1 VPVIATRDAHGPAL
15 KPSDRNFARRI
26 DLTSL
31 QLFVAVCELG
41 SIGRAAEREF
51 IAASAVSKRLSD
63 LEATLDTPL
72 LYRHTRGVDLTP
84 AGESLLHHARSV
96 LFSLEK
102 MQGELSEY
110 ADGVRGHVR
119 VHASISAVVQFLPE
133 DLGRFIQDHPEVK
146 IDLEE
151 HLSTEVLRAV
161 QEGAAD
167 LGICNTGVLKARAP
181 TGYALPPEGAGSP
194 RGGPAVTPGH
204 ELQVR
209 PYRRDQLVL
218 IVPRRHMLAQRERI
232 AFEETLDCDHVGLHS
247 NSSVYV
253 AMRDAAAA
261 AGRTIKLRIHV
272 TGLDAMCR
280 MIHNGL
286 GVGVMPLRAF
296 ELMHGVGDLECV
308 RLTDAWAS
316 RRIDLVA
323 RDFST
328 LPVTGRLLVQHLASR
343 VDEPEAATAE

>member
-1 VPVIATRDAHGPAL
+1 MGECRQVIVSRDDTPMRPTERA
-15 KPSDRNFARRI
+15 FARRI

-63 LEATLDTPL
+63 LETTLETPL

-84 AGESLLHHARSV
+84 AGQSLLHHARSV

-102 MQGELSEY
+102 MQAELSEY

-119 VHASISAVVQFLPE
+119 IHANISAIVQFLPE
-133 DLGRFIQDHPEVK
+133 DLGAFSAGHPQVK

-151 HLSTEVLRAV
+151 HLSTEILRAV

-167 LGICNTGVLKARAP
+167 LGICHAGDGAAAHGLQ
-181 TGYALPPEGAGSP
+181 ALA
-194 RGGPAVTPGH
+194 
-204 ELQVR
+204 
-209 PYRRDQLVL
+209 YRSDELVL
-218 IVPRRHMLAQRERI
+218 IVPRGHALAGERRI
-232 AFEETLDCDHVGLHS
+232 AFEDTLEFDHVGLHT
-247 NSSVYV
+247 NSSIYR
-253 AMRDAAAA
+253 ATREAAAA
-261 AGRTIKLRIHV
+261 AGRAIRLRIHV
-272 TGLDAMCR
+272 TSLDAMCR

-286 GVGVMPLRAF
+286 GIGVMPRRAF
-296 ELMHGVGDLECV
+296 ELMHGVGDLESV
-308 RLTDAWAS
+308 PLADAWA
-316 RRIDLVA
+316 RREIRLVA

-328 LPVTGRLLVQHLASR
+328 LPLTARLLVDHLRERA
-343 VDEPEAATAE
+343 EAAAPPAAQAAPNKITA

>member
-1 VPVIATRDAHGPAL
+1 M
-15 KPSDRNFARRI
+15 KPSERNFARRI

-41 SIGRAAEREF
+41 SIGKAAEREF

-63 LEATLDTPL
+63 LETTLDTPL

-96 LFSLEK
+96 LFSLDR

-119 VHASISAVVQFLPE
+119 VHASISAIVQFLPE
-133 DLGRFIQDHPEVK
+133 DLGAFIRRHSEIK

-151 HLSTEVLRAV
+151 HLSSEVVRAV
-161 QEGAAD
+161 LEGAAD
-167 LGICNTGVLKARAP
+167 LGICNAGMPDAP
-181 TGYALPPEGAGSP
+181 GA
-194 RGGPAVTPGH
+194 A
-204 ELQVR
+204 ELQTR
-209 PYRRDQLVL
+209 AYRSDSLVL
-218 IVPRRHMLAQRERI
+218 IVPRGHALARHTSLPFEASLA
-232 AFEETLDCDHVGLHS
+232 FDHVGLHS
-247 NSSVYV
+247 NSSIHL
-253 AMRDAAAA
+253 AMRRAAAS

-286 GVGVMPLRAF
+286 GIGVMPRRAF
-296 ELMHGVGDLECV
+296 ELMHGVGDLECIT
-308 RLTDAWAS
+308 LEDEWAE
-316 RRIDLVA
+316 RQIQMVA

-328 LPVTGRLLVQHLASR
+328 LPVTARLLVEHLGNCVAQP
-343 VDEPEAATAE
+343 EPAPRAATALDNALAAA

>member
-1 VPVIATRDAHGPAL
+1 M
-15 KPSDRNFARRI
+15 KPSDRNFARRV

-41 SIGRAAEREF
+41 SIGKAAEREF

-119 VHASISAVVQFLPE
+119 IHASISAIVQFLPE
-133 DLGRFIQDHPEVK
+133 DLGSFATDHPQVK

-151 HLSTEVLRAV
+151 HLSTEVVRAV

-167 LGICNTGVLKARAP
+167 LGICNVSL
-181 TGYALPPEGAGSP
+181 L
-194 RGGPAVTPGH
+194 GPAH
-204 ELQVR
+204 ELQTL
-209 PYRRDQLVL
+209 PYREDELVL
-218 IVPRRHMLAQRERI
+218 VVPRGHALSRRKRI
-232 AFEETLDCDHVGLHS
+232 AFEDTLDFDHVGLHA
-247 NSSVYV
+247 NSSIHL
-253 AMRDAAAA
+253 AMRDAAAG
-261 AGRTIKLRIHV
+261 AGRGIRLRIHV

-280 MIHNGL
+280 MIHNRL
-286 GVGVMPLRAF
+286 GVGVMPRRAF
-296 ELMHGVGDLECV
+296 DLMHGVGELDCV
-308 RLTDAWAS
+308 TLTNPWA
-316 RRIDLVA
+316 RRSIALVA

-328 LPVTGRLLVQHLASR
+328 LPVTARLLVEHLQARAESAR
-343 VDEPEAATAE
+343 PAIAA

>member
-1 VPVIATRDAHGPAL
+1 M
-15 KPSDRNFARRI
+15 

-63 LEATLDTPL
+63 LETTLSTRL
-72 LYRHTRGVDLTP
+72 LYRHARGVDLTP

-96 LFSLEK
+96 LYSLEK

-119 VHASISAVVQFLPE
+119 MHANISAIVQFLPE
-133 DLGRFIQDHPEVK
+133 DLGAFRHRHEEIK

-161 QEGAAD
+161 REGAAD
-167 LGICNTGVLKARAP
+167 LGVCHA
-181 TGYALPPEGAGSP
+181 PEGAS
-194 RGGPAVTPGH
+194 
-204 ELQVR
+204 ELQTQ
-209 PYRRDQLVL
+209 PYRTDHLMLV
-218 IVPRRHMLAQRERI
+218 VPTGHALLRAESGGDDGSAPSV
-232 AFEETLDCDHVGLHS
+232 AFAEALDFDHVGLHT
-247 NSSVYV
+247 NSSIYV
-253 AMRDAAAA
+253 ATRQAALE
-261 AGRTIKLRIHV
+261 AGRNLRLRIHV

-280 MIHNGL
+280 MIENGL
-286 GVGVMPLRAF
+286 GIGVMPGRAF
-296 ELMHGVGDLECV
+296 DLMRAGIGH
-308 RLTDAWAS
+308 RLRGLPLADGWA
-316 RRIDLVA
+316 RREIRLVA

-328 LPVTGRLLVQHLASR
+328 LPVAARALVAHLRASGEA
-343 VDEPEAATAE
+343 VEPAPAGLAA

>member
-1 VPVIATRDAHGPAL
+1 MSSLP
-15 KPSDRNFARRI
+15 DRNFVRRV

-51 IAASAVSKRLSD
+51 IAASAISKRLSD
-63 LEATLDTPL
+63 LEAALHTPL

-96 LFSLEK
+96 LYSLEK

-119 VHASISAVVQFLPE
+119 VHANISAIVQYLPE
-133 DLGRFIQDHPEVK
+133 DLGVFTREHEAIK

-151 HLSTEVLRAV
+151 HLSSEVLRAV

-167 LGICNTGVLKARAP
+167 LGICHASQ
-181 TGYALPPEGAGSP
+181 GA
-194 RGGPAVTPGH
+194 H
-204 ELQVR
+204 ELQTL
-209 PYRRDQLVL
+209 PYRQDRLALV
-218 IVPRRHMLAQRERI
+218 VPAGHPLARKGPAI
-232 AFEETLDCDHVGLHS
+232 DFISTLDFDHVGLHA
-247 NSSVYV
+247 NSSIYV
-253 AMRDAAAA
+253 AMHQAAMD
-261 AGRTIKLRIHV
+261 AGRGIKLRIHV

-280 MIHNGL
+280 MIENGL
-286 GVGVMPLRAF
+286 GIGVMPLRAF
-296 ELMHGVGDLECV
+296 ELMQGGIGGKLASIALKDPWAV
-308 RLTDAWAS
+308 RQ
-316 RRIDLVA
+316 IQLVA

-328 LPVTGRLLVQHLASR
+328 LPVAARTLVAHLRASA
-343 VDEPEAATAE
+343 DTQQPLAA

>member
-1 VPVIATRDAHGPAL
+1 MEKPLL
-15 KPSDRNFARRI
+15 KPSERNFARRV

-41 SIGRAAEREF
+41 SIGKAAEREF

-63 LEATLDTPL
+63 LEATLDTTL

-119 VHASISAVVQFLPE
+119 IHASISAIVQFLPE
-133 DLGRFIQDHPEVK
+133 DLGSFATDHPQVK

-151 HLSTEVLRAV
+151 HLSTEVIRAV

-167 LGICNTGVLKARAP
+167 LGICNVSL
-181 TGYALPPEGAGSP
+181 L
-194 RGGPAVTPGH
+194 GPAH
-204 ELQVR
+204 ELQTL
-209 PYRRDQLVL
+209 PYREDELVL
-218 IVPRRHMLAQRERI
+218 IVPRGHALARRKRI
-232 AFEETLDCDHVGLHS
+232 AFEDTLDFDHVGLHS
-247 NSSVYV
+247 NSSIYL
-253 AMRDAAAA
+253 AMRDAAAG
-261 AGRTIKLRIHV
+261 AGRSIRLRIHV

-280 MIHNGL
+280 MIHNRL
-286 GVGVMPLRAF
+286 GVGVMPRRAF
-296 ELMHGVGDLECV
+296 DLMHGVGELDCV
-308 RLTDAWAS
+308 PLTNTWA
-316 RRIDLVA
+316 RRSIALVA

-328 LPVTGRLLVQHLASR
+328 LPVTARLLVDHLQARAESAQ
-343 VDEPEAATAE
+343 PALAA

>member
-1 VPVIATRDAHGPAL
+1 LLLIADCDDFEPAL
-15 KPSDRNFARRI
+15 KSSERNFARRI

-41 SIGRAAEREF
+41 SIGKAAEREF

-63 LEATLDTPL
+63 LEATLGTAL
-72 LYRHTRGVDLTP
+72 LYRHTRGVNLTP

-119 VHASISAVVQFLPE
+119 VHASISAIVQFLPE
-133 DLGRFIQDHPEVK
+133 DLGRFAREHPQVK

-151 HLSTEVLRAV
+151 HLSTEVVRAV

-167 LGICNTGVLKARAP
+167 LGICNTGML
-181 TGYALPPEGAGSP
+181 TGHALQ
-194 RGGPAVTPGH
+194 T
-204 ELQVR
+204 R
-209 PYRRDQLVL
+209 PYRQDELVL
-218 IVPRRHMLAQRERI
+218 IVPRRHALARRTEVSFEDTL
-232 AFEETLDCDHVGLHS
+232 AFDHVGLHS
-247 NSSVYV
+247 NSSIYL

-261 AGRTIKLRIHV
+261 AGRSIRLRIHV

-286 GVGVMPLRAF
+286 GVGVMPRRAF
-296 ELMHGVGDLECV
+296 ALMHSAGDLECV
-308 RLTDAWAS
+308 SLTDAWAIRS
-316 RRIDLVA
+316 LELVA

-328 LPVTGRLLVQHLASR
+328 LPVTARLLVDHLGAGI
-343 VDEPEAATAE
+343 EETEALATE

>member
-1 VPVIATRDAHGPAL
+1 M
-15 KPSDRNFARRI
+15 KPSERTFARRI

-63 LEATLDTPL
+63 LEATLEAPL

-151 HLSTEVLRAV
+151 HLSSEVLRAV

-167 LGICNTGVLKARAP
+167 LGICNTGVLRAAAP
-181 TGYALPPEGAGSP
+181 KGHAPPPPGAGGSA
-194 RGGPAVTPGH
+194 RIGSAVNAGH
-204 ELQVR
+204 ELQIL
-209 PYRRDQLVL
+209 PYRQDQLVL
-218 IVPRRHMLAQRERI
+218 IVPRRHPLARRESL

-247 NSSVYV
+247 NSSVYL
-253 AMRDAAAA
+253 AMRDAAIA

-308 RLTDAWAS
+308 RLTDSWA
-316 RRIDLVA
+316 RRSIELVA

-328 LPVTGRLLVQHLASR
+328 LPVTARLLVRHLGSPVQERQA
-343 VDEPEAATAE
+343 VTAE

>member
-1 VPVIATRDAHGPAL
+1 MLQAKLL
-15 KPSDRNFARRI
+15 KPSDRSFARRV

-41 SIGRAAEREF
+41 SIGKAAEREF

-63 LEATLDTPL
+63 LEATLETAL

-119 VHASISAVVQFLPE
+119 IHASISAVVQFLPE
-133 DLGRFIQDHPEVK
+133 DLGTFIRKHPEIK

-151 HLSTEVLRAV
+151 HLSTEVIRAV

-167 LGICNTGVLKARAP
+167 LGICNTSVAGKSGVGELE
-181 TGYALPPEGAGSP
+181 TLPYQQD
-194 RGGPAVTPGH
+194 R
-204 ELQVR
+204 
-209 PYRRDQLVL
+209 LVL
-218 IVPRRHMLAQRERI
+218 IVPRGHPLAAAGSV
-232 AFEETLDCDHVGLHS
+232 AFSATLDCDHVGLHA
-247 NSSVYV
+247 NSSIYL
-253 AMRDAAAA
+253 AMHQAAAET
-261 AGRTIKLRIHV
+261 GRTIKLRIHV

-286 GVGVMPLRAF
+286 GVGVMPQRAF
-296 ELMHGVGDLECV
+296 TLMHGVGDLESV
-308 RLTDAWAS
+308 ELTDAWAT
-316 RRIDLVA
+316 RQIELVA

-328 LPVTGRLLVQHLASR
+328 LPVTARLLVDHLGSQAGPQ
-343 VDEPEAATAE
+343 E

>member
-1 VPVIATRDAHGPAL
+1 MSI
-15 KPSDRNFARRI
+15 KSSERNFARRI

-41 SIGRAAEREF
+41 SIGKAAEREF

-63 LEATLDTPL
+63 LEAALDTPL
-72 LYRHTRGVDLTP
+72 LYRHARGVDLTP

-119 VHASISAVVQFLPE
+119 VHASNSAIVQFLPE
-133 DLGRFIQDHPEVK
+133 DLGAFVRKHSEVK

-151 HLSTEVLRAV
+151 HLSTEVVRAV

-167 LGICNTGVLKARAP
+167 LGICNTADC
-181 TGYALPPEGAGSP
+181 AG
-194 RGGPAVTPGH
+194 
-204 ELQVR
+204 ELQTL
-209 PYRRDQLVL
+209 PYRNDKLLL
-218 IVPRRHMLAQRERI
+218 IVPTGQALCAQGAI
-232 AFEETLDCDHVGLHS
+232 HFKAALDYDQVGLHS
-247 NSSVYV
+247 NSSIYL
-253 AMRDAAAA
+253 AMRAAAA
-261 AGRTIKLRIHV
+261 AVGRTIKLRIHV

-286 GVGVMPLRAF
+286 GLGVMPQRAF
-296 ELMHGVGDLECV
+296 ELMHGVGALESV
-308 RLTDAWAS
+308 ALLDGWATRQIS
-316 RRIDLVA
+316 LVA

-328 LPVTGRLLVQHLASR
+328 LPVTARLLVKHLAA
-343 VDEPEAATAE
+343 PPITATT

>member
-1 VPVIATRDAHGPAL
+1 MPMSI
-15 KPSDRNFARRI
+15 KSSERNFTRRI

-41 SIGRAAEREF
+41 SIGKAAEREY

-119 VHASISAVVQFLPE
+119 VHASISAIIQFLPE
-133 DLGRFIQDHPEVK
+133 DLGAFIRQHTEIK

-151 HLSTEVLRAV
+151 HLSTEVVRAV
-161 QEGAAD
+161 QEGTAD
-167 LGICNTGVLKARAP
+167 LGVCNTANGI
-181 TGYALPPEGAGSP
+181 GQ
-194 RGGPAVTPGH
+194 
-204 ELQVR
+204 LQTL
-209 PYRRDQLVL
+209 PYRHDKLVL
-218 IVPRRHMLAQRERI
+218 IVPKGHALSAQGAI
-232 AFEETLDCDHVGLHS
+232 HFEEALDCDHVGLHA
-247 NSSVYV
+247 NSSIYL
-253 AMRDAAAA
+253 AMRQAAAA
-261 AGRTIKLRIHV
+261 VGRTIKLRIHV

-286 GVGVMPLRAF
+286 GVGVMPQRAF
-296 ELMHGVGDLECV
+296 DLMHGVGELQSVLLLDH
-308 RLTDAWAS
+308 WAD
-316 RRIDLVA
+316 RQIALIA

-328 LPVTGRLLVQHLASR
+328 LPLTARLLVDHLTQPQRQPPSPASATQ
-343 VDEPEAATAE
+343 AAAPASP

>member
-1 VPVIATRDAHGPAL
+1 MSI
-15 KPSDRNFARRI
+15 KSSERNFARRI

-41 SIGRAAEREF
+41 SIGKAAEREF

-63 LEATLDTPL
+63 LEATLDTSL

-110 ADGVRGHVR
+110 AHGVRGHVR
-119 VHASISAVVQFLPE
+119 VHASISAIVQFLPE
-133 DLGRFIQDHPEVK
+133 DLGGFIRQHGEIK

-151 HLSTEVLRAV
+151 HLSTEVIRAV
-161 QEGAAD
+161 QEGTAD
-167 LGICNTGVLKARAP
+167 LGVCNTAN
-181 TGYALPPEGAGSP
+181 GAG
-194 RGGPAVTPGH
+194 
-204 ELQVR
+204 ELQTL
-209 PYRRDQLVL
+209 PYRRDKLVL
-218 IVPRRHMLAQRERI
+218 IVPKGHALLAQGAI
-232 AFEETLDCDHVGLHS
+232 HFEETLDHDHVGLHS
-247 NSSVYV
+247 NSSIYL
-253 AMRDAAAA
+253 AMRQAAASV
-261 AGRTIKLRIHV
+261 GRTIKLRIHV

-286 GVGVMPLRAF
+286 GVGVMPQRAF
-296 ELMHGVGDLECV
+296 DLMHGVGELESIALLDGWTE
-308 RLTDAWAS
+308 RK
-316 RRIDLVA
+316 IDLVA

-328 LPVTGRLLVQHLASR
+328 LPLTARLLVDHLAQQA
-343 VDEPEAATAE
+343 PTA

>member
-1 VPVIATRDAHGPAL
+1 MAKTVSFRENKRLIADRDENQTLPVR
-15 KPSDRNFARRI
+15 PSDRSFARRI

-41 SIGRAAEREF
+41 SIGKAAEREF

-102 MQGELSEY
+102 MQAELSEY

-119 VHASISAVVQFLPE
+119 IHASISAIVQFLPE
-133 DLGRFIQDHPEVK
+133 DLGHFVKNHPQVK
-146 IDLEE
+146 VDLEE
-151 HLSTEVLRAV
+151 HLSTEVIRAV
-161 QEGAAD
+161 QEGTAD
-167 LGICNTGVLKARAP
+167 LGICNSGAP
-181 TGYALPPEGAGSP
+181 G
-194 RGGPAVTPGH
+194 PGH
-204 ELQVR
+204 DLQTL
-209 PYRRDQLVL
+209 PYREDELVL
-218 IVPRRHMLAQRERI
+218 IVARGHPLASEQ
-232 AFEETLDCDHVGLHS
+232 AVPFEATLDCDHVGLHS
-247 NSSVYV
+247 NSSIYL

-261 AGRTIKLRIHV
+261 AGRSIKLRIHV

-286 GVGVMPLRAF
+286 GVGVMPRRAF
-296 ELMHGVGDLECV
+296 ELMHGVGDLDSV
-308 RLTDAWAS
+308 RLTDRWA
-316 RRIDLVA
+316 RRSINLVA

-328 LPVTGRLLVQHLASR
+328 LPATARLLVDHLTAGAE
-343 VDEPEAATAE
+343 EPVLATTA

>member
-1 VPVIATRDAHGPAL
+1 LR
-15 KPSDRNFARRI
+15 PSDRSFARRI

-41 SIGRAAEREF
+41 SIGKAAEREF

-63 LEATLDTPL
+63 LEATLETPL

-102 MQGELSEY
+102 MQAELSEY

-119 VHASISAVVQFLPE
+119 IHASISAIVQFLPE
-133 DLGRFIQDHPEVK
+133 DLGQFAKDHPQVK
-146 IDLEE
+146 VDLEE
-151 HLSTEVLRAV
+151 HLSTEVIRAV
-161 QEGAAD
+161 QEGTAD
-167 LGICNTGVLKARAP
+167 LGICNTGV
-181 TGYALPPEGAGSP
+181 AG
-194 RGGPAVTPGH
+194 PGH
-204 ELQVR
+204 DLQTL
-209 PYRRDQLVL
+209 PYREDQLVL
-218 IVPRRHMLAQRERI
+218 IVPRGHALARKKK
-232 AFEETLDCDHVGLHS
+232 AVPFEATLDDDHVGLHS
-247 NSSVYV
+247 NSSIYL

-286 GVGVMPLRAF
+286 GVGVMPRRAF
-296 ELMHGVGDLECV
+296 ELMHGVGDLESV
-308 RLTDAWAS
+308 RLTDAWA
-316 RRIDLVA
+316 RRSIGLVA

-328 LPVTGRLLVQHLASR
+328 LPVTARLLVDHLTASAAA
-343 VDEPEAATAE
+343 PELAAA

>member
-1 VPVIATRDAHGPAL
+1 MQ
-15 KPSDRNFARRI
+15 PSERSFARRI

-63 LEATLDTPL
+63 LEATLQTPL
-72 LYRHTRGVDLTP
+72 LYRHTRGVNLTP

-102 MQGELSEY
+102 MQAELSEY
-110 ADGVRGHVR
+110 AEGVRGHVR
-119 VHASISAVVQFLPE
+119 VHANISAIVQFLPE
-133 DLGRFIQDHPEVK
+133 DLGAFTRAHPQVK

-151 HLSTEVLRAV
+151 HLSTEVVRAV

-167 LGICNTGVLKARAP
+167 VGICNATVATGH
-181 TGYALPPEGAGSP
+181 ALQ
-194 RGGPAVTPGH
+194 T
-204 ELQVR
+204 L
-209 PYRRDQLVL
+209 PYRQDELVL
-218 IVPRRHMLAQRERI
+218 IVPRGHALAEREAI
-232 AFEETLDCDHVGLHS
+232 AFEETLDLDHVGLHS
-247 NSSVYV
+247 NSSIYL
-253 AMRDAAAA
+253 AMREAAAA
-261 AGRTIKLRIHV
+261 AGRGIRLRIHV

-286 GVGVMPLRAF
+286 GVGVMPRRAF
-296 ELMHGVGDLECV
+296 TLMHGVGALDCV
-308 RLTDAWAS
+308 RLTDAWA
-316 RRIDLVA
+316 RRAISLVA

-328 LPVTGRLLVQHLASR
+328 LPLTARLLVDHLRERAAAA
-343 VDEPEAATAE
+343 VPCGEPVAAD

>member
-1 VPVIATRDAHGPAL
+1 MSI
-15 KPSDRNFARRI
+15 KSSERNFARRI

-31 QLFVAVCELG
+31 QLFVAACELG
-41 SIGRAAEREF
+41 SIGKAAEREF

-63 LEATLDTPL
+63 LEAALDTPL
-72 LYRHTRGVDLTP
+72 LYRHARGVDLTP

-119 VHASISAVVQFLPE
+119 VHASISAIVQFLPE
-133 DLGRFIQDHPEVK
+133 DLGAFVRKHSEVK

-151 HLSTEVLRAV
+151 HLSTEVVRAV

-167 LGICNTGVLKARAP
+167 LGICNTAN
-181 TGYALPPEGAGSP
+181 GAG
-194 RGGPAVTPGH
+194 
-204 ELQVR
+204 ELQTL
-209 PYRRDQLVL
+209 PYRNDKLVL
-218 IVPRRHMLAQRERI
+218 IVPTGHALCAQGAI
-232 AFEETLDCDHVGLHS
+232 HFEAALDYDQVGLHS
-247 NSSVYV
+247 NCSIYL
-253 AMRDAAAA
+253 AMRAAAA
-261 AGRTIKLRIHV
+261 AVGRTIKLRIHV

-286 GVGVMPLRAF
+286 GLGVMPQRAF
-296 ELMHGVGDLECV
+296 ELMHGVGALESV
-308 RLTDAWAS
+308 ALLDDWVIRQIS
-316 RRIDLVA
+316 LVA

-328 LPVTGRLLVQHLASR
+328 LPVTARLLVEHLTA
-343 VDEPEAATAE
+343 PPITATT

>member
-1 VPVIATRDAHGPAL
+1 M
-15 KPSDRNFARRI
+15 KPSERNFARRI

-41 SIGRAAEREF
+41 SIGKAAEREF

-63 LEATLDTPL
+63 LEAALDTTL
-72 LYRHTRGVDLTP
+72 LYRHTRGVNLTP
-84 AGESLLHHARSV
+84 AGESLLHHARTV

-119 VHASISAVVQFLPE
+119 VHASISAIVQFLPE
-133 DLGRFIQDHPEVK
+133 DLGAFIREHSGIK

-151 HLSTEVLRAV
+151 HLSTEVVRAV

-167 LGICNTGVLKARAP
+167 VGICNIA
-181 TGYALPPEGAGSP
+181 AGI
-194 RGGPAVTPGH
+194 G
-204 ELQVR
+204 ELQTV
-209 PYRRDQLVL
+209 PYREDQLVL
-218 IVPRRHMLAQRERI
+218 IVPRGHPLAAGTSL
-232 AFEETLDCDHVGLHS
+232 AFEASLDYDHVGLHS
-247 NSSVYV
+247 NSSIHL
-253 AMRDAAAA
+253 AMHAAAVRT
-261 AGRTIKLRIHV
+261 GRTIKLRIHV

-286 GVGVMPLRAF
+286 GVGIMPQRAF

-308 RLTDAWAS
+308 PLTDAWAH
-316 RRIDLVA
+316 RRIQLVA

-328 LPVTGRLLVQHLASR
+328 LPVTARLLVDHLAAGAT
-343 VDEPEAATAE
+343 PAPPAALNAA

>member
-1 VPVIATRDAHGPAL
+1 MTLTPM
-15 KPSDRNFARRI
+15 KSSERNFARRI

-41 SIGRAAEREF
+41 SIGKAAEREF

-63 LEATLDTPL
+63 LEAALDTPL

-84 AGESLLHHARSV
+84 AGQSLLHHARSV

-110 ADGVRGHVR
+110 AAGVRGHVR
-119 VHASISAVVQFLPE
+119 VHASISAIVQFLPE
-133 DLGRFIQDHPEVK
+133 DLGAFIRRHSEIK

-151 HLSTEVLRAV
+151 HLSTEVVRAV

-167 LGICNTGVLKARAP
+167 LGICNTADGV
-181 TGYALPPEGAGSP
+181 GD
-194 RGGPAVTPGH
+194 
-204 ELQVR
+204 LQTL
-209 PYRRDQLVL
+209 PYRQDQLVL
-218 IVPRRHMLAQRERI
+218 IVPRGHVLGAQDAI
-232 AFEETLDCDHVGLHS
+232 AFEDSLEFDHVGLHS
-247 NSSVYV
+247 NSSIYL
-253 AMRDAAAA
+253 AMREAAAA
-261 AGRTIKLRIHV
+261 LGRTIKLRIHV

-286 GVGVMPLRAF
+286 GVGVMPQRAF
-296 ELMHGVGDLECV
+296 ELMHDVGELESIA
-308 RLTDAWAS
+308 LTDDWAA
-316 RRIDLVA
+316 RQIQLVA

-328 LPVTGRLLVQHLASR
+328 LPLTARLLVEHLTLPA
-343 VDEPEAATAE
+343 PAAKPAKTLAKTTVAGARSPA